1 MGRNGL
7 FVARALGIA
16 VLVAVPV
23 AAQTFVTVQ
32 TLPIQ
37 TTTMTP
43 QQLLTDGK
51 NGKSTIIAGEL
62 RIPAPPDKTDRFPA
76 VIIAP
81 GLSGP
86 ATPLQEW
93 AQIINNIGIAT
104 FMLDSFAGR
113 GFLSSPLDRVS
124 LYRLNGV
131 VDAYRALALLAD
143 HPRIDR
149 SRVAVMGF
157 SWGGPAGLYS
167 SLERF
172 TNMYAPSTAQFAA
185 HIVVYPG
192 CDTTFHDDTK
202 TTGKPIRLF
211 HGAADDWTPVAP
223 CRDYVKR
230 LKSAGAD
237 VALTELPD
245 ALHAY
250 DWSSL
255 STTVSLP
262 EARSLRACSLE
273 EGDNGAVLNGKTG
286 KVFTREDPCIEK
298 GVHMGY
304 NAAAYQA
311 TVKGVKQFL
320 RETFNLTSSSG
331 DIRK

>member
-7 FVARALGIA
+7 FVATALGIA
-16 VLVAVPV
+16 ALVTAP
-23 AAQTFVTVQ
+23 ATAQTFVTVQ
-32 TLPIQ
+32 TLPMQ

-51 NGKSTIIAGEL
+51 NGKSSTIAGEL
-62 RIPAPPDKTDRFPA
+62 RIPAPPDNTDRFPA
-76 VIIAP
+76 VIMAP
-81 GLSGP
+81 GLAGSI
-86 ATPLQEW
+86 TPFEEW
-93 AQIINNIGIAT
+93 AQVINNIGVAT
-104 FMLDSFAGR
+104 FMVDSFAGR
-113 GFLSSPLDRVS
+113 GLYAIPDRIPLH
-124 LYRLNGV
+124 RLNAM

-149 SRVAVMGF
+149 SRVAIMGF
-157 SWGGPAGLYS
+157 SWGGNAALYS

-172 TNMYAPSTAQFAA
+172 TKMYAPSTAQFVA
-185 HIVVYPG
+185 HIVVYTG
-192 CDTTFHDDTK
+192 CDTTFHDDAK

-250 DWSSL
+250 DHRSF
-255 STTVSLP
+255 STTLSLP
-262 EARSLRACSLE
+262 EALSLRACFLE
-273 EGDNGAVLNGKTG
+273 EGDNGAIVNGKTG
-286 KVFTREDPCIEK
+286 RVFTGEDPCIEK
-298 GVHMGY
+298 GVHLGY

-311 TVKGVKQFL
+311 TVQGVKQFL
-320 RETFNLTSSSG
+320 KETFNLKLSSG
-331 DIRK
+331 DIRN